1 MKINEALKILGQGQ
15 VYYPKL
21 AQKIGIIEAIFLT
34 YLGYWA
40 DEDNQLYRKNSEIVE
55 DTAMSIDQLKRVQTK
70 FIKQGWITKTVQG
83 RDRLTY
89 YTVNWNKIS
98 ADLDENDVVTL
109 NALVENP
116 LMQKGETHQCNSGKS
131 TNVTIDNNI
140 NNNKDNNISKIE
152 NLDFV
157 PTEYLDTIKLWLNYK
172 KERKQMY
179 ASQTSL
185 KVMVN
190 RLIKLSHNNPQTAR
204 EIIEESIANNYSGF
218 FELKSYKNENKK
230 ATVGFEPTKDA
241 KYDDEDPF

>member
-1 MKINEALKILGQGQ
+1 MKVKELLLSNNYWVLNKRIVKSFGALTAL
-15 VYYPKL
+15 
-21 AQKIGIIEAIFLT
+21 FLT
-34 YLGYWA
+34 ALAEAEDMFA
-40 DEDNQLYRKNSEIVE
+40 DEDGWFFQTIEEIENLTGISKYSQDKIISE
-55 DTAMSIDQLKRVQTK
+55 LK
-70 FIKQGWITKTVQG
+70 KQGILNQKVRG
-83 RDRLTY
+83 IPAKRYFKLSY
-89 YTVNWNKIS
+89 EKI
-98 ADLDENDVVTL
+98 ENSIFRNQQTSFPKS
-109 NALVENP
+109 ENYFAEI
-116 LMQKGETHQCNSGKS
+116 G
-131 TNVTIDNNI
+131 
-140 NNNKDNNISKIE
+140 NNKEHINKETNKEHISKNE

-157 PTEYLDTIKLWLNYK
+157 PTEYLDIIKLWLNYK

-241 KYDDEDPF
+241 KYDDEEPF